1 MYVDTDFSRSNI
13 ASTYPALTAPAST
26 KISPAS
32 RIASSLLPAVPGTL
46 ICANVKISLTLHRL
60 LHQQRSTT
68 TTTATTVK
76 HGPRRDPPTLPRP
89 KLPGPRPPG
98 PVPGPVLPGPG
109 WSRGQVGGGSGGGG
123 SVVGGA
129 VLGFGDPQ
137 LLHDRVVL
145 RAVHEVVDRHMLRAR
160 RHRLRPRRQILMRH
174 HQVDVIGQV
183 RDRHVHHT
191 HIGEPGLLDLVPQHR
206 RAHRARPHPRI
217 TREHNMVDRRPPRL
231 RRRPPAL
238 TTALTT
244 VGAALTTVLA
254 RILAVGAGQ
263 HPRH

>member
-68 TTTATTVK
+68 ATTVKHVKHVK
-76 HGPRRDPPTLPRP
+76 HGPRRDPPTP
-89 KLPGPRPPG
+89 PGPR
-98 PVPGPVLPGPG
+98 LPGPG
-109 WSRGQVGGGSGGGG
+109 WGSGGGG

-129 VLGFGDPQ
+129 FLGVGDPQ

-191 HIGEPGLLDLVPQHR
+191 HISEPGLLDLVPQHR
-206 RAHRARPHPRI
+206 PPHRARPPPRI
-217 TREHNMVDRRPPRL
+217 TREHDVMDRRPPRPLL
-231 RRRPPAL
+231 RP
-238 TTALTT
+238 T
-244 VGAALTTVLA
+244 VPVTVL
-254 RILAVGAGQ
+254 
-263 HPRH
+263 PRDRLL